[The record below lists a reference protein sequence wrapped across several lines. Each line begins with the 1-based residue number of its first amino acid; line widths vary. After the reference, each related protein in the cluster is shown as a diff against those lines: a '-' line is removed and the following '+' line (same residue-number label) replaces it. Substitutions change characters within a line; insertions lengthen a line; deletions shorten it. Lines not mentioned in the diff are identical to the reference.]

1 MGQYH
6 WLKTPDT
13 EVYTLLTGTWNIK
26 HPARKTVRLL
36 TAALLLL
43 TVATKL
49 IKHMQCCLS
58 DFTFHMPYPDKTEME
73 CRLEIMKCRIAE
85 QNIQQDPPLSSTGD
99 RQTSESMAFVSR
111 LQRQQLLCCQ
121 IDEKALFAFLFVV
134 ALVFFSFSF
143 FFYFVSK
150 GHILSPLSREMISLK
165 RSAEFPSTVQ
175 IAFHGYLFMLFSL
188 SSVNLSSFSTT
199 ECW

>member
-1 MGQYH
+1 MQ
-6 WLKTPDT
+6 TRNNEMQDSRT
-13 EVYTLLTGTWNIK
+13 E
-26 HPARKTVRLL
+26 
-36 TAALLLL
+36 
-43 TVATKL
+43 
-49 IKHMQCCLS
+49 
-58 DFTFHMPYPDKTEME
+58 D
-73 CRLEIMKCRIAE
+73 IAGAPIE
-85 QNIQQDPPLSSTGD
+85 LDRRQTD
-99 RQTSESMAFVSR
+99 RQTSESMAFVSP

-134 ALVFFSFSF
+134 AFSFSF

-175 IAFHGYLFMLFSL
+175 IAFHGYLFLLFYL